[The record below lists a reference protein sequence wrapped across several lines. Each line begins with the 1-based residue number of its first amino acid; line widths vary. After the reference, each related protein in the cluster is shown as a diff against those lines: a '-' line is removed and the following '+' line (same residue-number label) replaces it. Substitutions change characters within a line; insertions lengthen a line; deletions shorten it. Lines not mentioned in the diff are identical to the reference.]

1 METALNNLLTR
12 ARLALVNREY
22 DKAAEMFYIASI
34 MSKAMEDGETEN
46 TQKGKYLIEYSRGM
60 HR

>member
-1 METALNNLLTR
+1 MKTALNNLLTR
-12 ARLALVNREY
+12 ARLALINGEY

-34 MSKAMEDGETEN
+34 MTKAIDAGETEN
-46 TQKGKYLIEYSRGM
+46 TEHGKYLIEYSRGM